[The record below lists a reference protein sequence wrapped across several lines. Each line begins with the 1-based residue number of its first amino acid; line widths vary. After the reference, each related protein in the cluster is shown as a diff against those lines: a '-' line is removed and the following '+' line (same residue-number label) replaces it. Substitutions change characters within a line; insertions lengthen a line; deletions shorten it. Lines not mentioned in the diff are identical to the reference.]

1 MIKHKYKLFKMN
13 DSNNL
18 EEDLKNK
25 INDLKTLFEKLSKD
39 LTEKIESFEEST
51 ELIELLENYN
61 LQILNLSDV
70 VSNEEE

>member
-1 MIKHKYKLFKMN
+1 MN

-18 EEDLKNK
+18 EENLKNK
-25 INDLKTLFEKLSKD
+25 INDLKILFDELSKD
-39 LTEKIESFEEST
+39 LIEKIESFEEST

>member
-1 MIKHKYKLFKMN
+1 MN

-25 INDLKTLFEKLSKD
+25 INDLKILLEKLSKD

-70 VSNEEE
+70 VTNEEE

>member
-1 MIKHKYKLFKMN
+1 MN

-18 EEDLKNK
+18 EENLKNK
-25 INDLKTLFEKLSKD
+25 INDLKILFDELSKD
-39 LTEKIESFEEST
+39 LIEKIKSFDEAS

>member
-1 MIKHKYKLFKMN
+1 MN

-25 INDLKTLFEKLSKD
+25 INDLKILFEKLSKD
-39 LTEKIESFEEST
+39 LTEKIESFEESA

>member
-1 MIKHKYKLFKMN
+1 MN
-13 DSNNL
+13 DNNNL

-25 INDLKTLFEKLSKD
+25 INDLKILFDELSKD
-39 LTEKIESFEEST
+39 LIEKVESFEEST

>member
-1 MIKHKYKLFKMN
+1 MN

-18 EEDLKNK
+18 EENLKNK
-25 INDLKTLFEKLSKD
+25 INDLKILFEELSKD
-39 LTEKIESFEEST
+39 LIEKIESFEEST

-61 LQILNLSDV
+61 LQILNLSDG

>member
-1 MIKHKYKLFKMN
+1 MN

-25 INDLKTLFEKLSKD
+25 INDLKILFDELSKD
-39 LTEKIESFEEST
+39 LIEKIESFEEST

>member
-1 MIKHKYKLFKMN
+1 MN

-18 EEDLKNK
+18 EENLKNK
-25 INDLKTLFEKLSKD
+25 INDLKILFDELSKD
-39 LTEKIESFEEST
+39 LIEKVESFEEST

>member
-1 MIKHKYKLFKMN
+1 MIKHRFRLFKMN

-18 EEDLKNK
+18 EENLKNK
-25 INDLKTLFEKLSKD
+25 INDLKILFDELSKD
-39 LTEKIESFEEST
+39 LIEKIESFEESS

>member
-1 MIKHKYKLFKMN
+1 MN

-18 EEDLKNK
+18 EENLKNK
-25 INDLKTLFEKLSKD
+25 INDLKILFEELSKD
-39 LTEKIESFEEST
+39 LIEKMESFEEST

-70 VSNEEE
+70 VTNEEE

>member
-1 MIKHKYKLFKMN
+1 MN

-18 EEDLKNK
+18 EENLKNK
-25 INDLKTLFEKLSKD
+25 INDLKILFDELSND
-39 LTEKIESFEEST
+39 LIEKIESFEEST

>member
-1 MIKHKYKLFKMN
+1 MN

-18 EEDLKNK
+18 EENLKNK
-25 INDLKTLFEKLSKD
+25 INDLKILFEELSKD

>member
-1 MIKHKYKLFKMN
+1 MN

-18 EEDLKNK
+18 EENLKNK
-25 INDLKTLFEKLSKD
+25 INDLKILFEKLSKD

>member
-1 MIKHKYKLFKMN
+1 MN

-18 EEDLKNK
+18 EENLKNK
-25 INDLKTLFEKLSKD
+25 INDLKILFDELSKD
-39 LTEKIESFEEST
+39 LIEKIESFDEAS

>member
-1 MIKHKYKLFKMN
+1 MN

-18 EEDLKNK
+18 EENLKNK
-25 INDLKTLFEKLSKD
+25 INDLKILFEELSKD
-39 LTEKIESFEEST
+39 LIEKMESFEEST

>member
-1 MIKHKYKLFKMN
+1 MN

-25 INDLKTLFEKLSKD
+25 INDLKILFEELSKE
-39 LTEKIESFEEST
+39 LIEKIESFEESS

>member
-1 MIKHKYKLFKMN
+1 MN

-25 INDLKTLFEKLSKD
+25 INDLKILFEKLSKD
-39 LTEKIESFEEST
+39 LTEKIESFEESN

-61 LQILNLSDV
+61 LQILICVKQNAILSKKFF
-70 VSNEEE
+70 